1 MSKNKNYNPDEF
13 CCICG
18 RGAGE
23 VKMLVAGNYGY
34 ICNECAQQANDWFK
48 EQLASRSKLSGENFK
63 LLTPKEITAFL
74 DNYVIGQEEAK
85 KFLSVAV
92 YNHYKRI
99 MHQEKKLSG
108 KKGEDK
114 VDDLD
119 LEKSNILLVG
129 ATGTGKTLLAKS
141 IAKMLNVPFAIVDAT
156 VLTEAGYVGEDV
168 ESILT
173 RLLMDCD
180 YDVEKAQKGIVFI
193 DEIDKIAR
201 KSDNPSITRD
211 VSGEGV
217 QQAMLKL
224 LEGNVV
230 NVPPQ
235 GGRKHPEQRMIAVDT
250 TNILFICGGAFEGIE
265 RKIAQRLN
273 TQVVGYGAQKKTASI
288 DKQDLLQ
295 YVAPQDLKSYGLI
308 PEIIGRLPVIT
319 YLHPLGKEA
328 LLDILTKPKNAL
340 MKQYTKLFELDG
352 VKLKVD
358 DDVLEFIVDTA
369 IEYKLGA
376 RGLRSICEAIMLD
389 AMYEVP
395 GGKKKT
401 LDIKLPYAKEKV
413 AKFTGALI

>member
-1 MSKNKNYNPDEF
+1 MGKNNNYNPDEF

-18 RGAGE
+18 RGANE

-34 ICNECAQQANDWFK
+34 ICNECAQQANDYFK
-48 EQLASRSKLSGENFK
+48 EQLASRSKLSGGDFK

-99 MHQEKKLSG
+99 MHQDKKAAG
-108 KKGEDK
+108 KKGAGKE
-114 VDDLD
+114 DDLD

-129 ATGTGKTLLAKS
+129 PTGTGKTLLAKS

-288 DKQDLLQ
+288 DKKDLLQ

-328 LLDILTKPKNAL
+328 LLDILTQPKNAL
-340 MKQYTKLFELDG
+340 MKQYTRLFELDG

-358 DDVLEFIVDTA
+358 QEVLEFIVDTA

-413 AKFTGALI
+413 AKFTGALV